1 MGSSSTMTMRLKQ
14 KKLLLRENERGALA
28 FYIDDW
34 VIGLLPAI
42 AGGVKSD
49 ESGELPVI
57 VLCVVSETW
66 DLYLT
71 VAPSV
76 QSKSKPL
83 KHHSHYKKNNQ
94 LSRRSFLEILSI
106 IFLKKIL

>member
-42 AGGVKSD
+42 AGGV
-49 ESGELPVI
+49 
-57 VLCVVSETW
+57 
-66 DLYLT
+66 
-71 VAPSV
+71 
-76 QSKSKPL
+76 
-83 KHHSHYKKNNQ
+83 YK
-94 LSRRSFLEILSI
+94 LEWV
-106 IFLKKIL
+106 

>member
-49 ESGELPVI
+49 ESGERKRRTKIQGLKNYKITPNTKTSRGA
-57 VLCVVSETW
+57 LK
-66 DLYLT
+66 Y
-71 VAPSV
+71 
-76 QSKSKPL
+76 KS
-83 KHHSHYKKNNQ
+83 
-94 LSRRSFLEILSI
+94 
-106 IFLKKIL
+106 

>member
-1 MGSSSTMTMRLKQ
+1 MRGGVWPFIL
-14 KKLLLRENERGALA
+14 
-28 FYIDDW
+28 
-34 VIGLLPAI
+34 VIGLSGMLPAI

-83 KHHSHYKKNNQ
+83 
-94 LSRRSFLEILSI
+94 
-106 IFLKKIL
+106 

>member
-1 MGSSSTMTMRLKQ
+1 M
-14 KKLLLRENERGALA
+14 LLRENERGALA

-57 VLCVVSETW
+57 VLCRVKTGRELS
-66 DLYLT
+66 LKRK
-71 VAPSV
+71 PS
-76 QSKSKPL
+76 
-83 KHHSHYKKNNQ
+83 
-94 LSRRSFLEILSI
+94 
-106 IFLKKIL
+106 